1 MFGHQTMFGGVWS
14 PNIYRLSRPLKL
26 ENVFKL
32 KIGTLVHKLQYRKK
46 GTPSALYD
54 LAKQASAVHHYN
66 TRYASDQ
73 NLHRPFSRIN
83 NYGLAR
89 FSVVAPQ
96 IWETI
101 PMKIKF
107 L

>member
-1 MFGHQTMFGGVWS
+1 MFGGVC
-14 PNIYRLSRPLKL
+14 
-26 ENVFKL
+26 
-32 KIGTLVHKLQYRKK
+32 TLVHKLQYRKK
-46 GTPSALYD
+46 DTPAALYD

-66 TRYASDQ
+66 TRYASNQ
-73 NLHRPFSRIN
+73 NLHRPYSRTN

-89 FSVVAPQ
+89 FSIVAPQ

-107 L
+107 LEFNSFKKEYKLFLLESQAC